1 MSGNRRTSRP
11 PPGPAPA
18 SRRLLG
24 AGRRETASAPDQG
37 EPKAAPVKPAKPVLT
52 PEQEAERLAARAAT
66 RRRLALQATKALSVV
81 RAVLG
86 VALALGIAGGLAWSA
101 RSYARQS
108 PRFAV
113 ARIDLVGASRLSAE
127 RIGSLSELH
136 VGMNIFDVR
145 AEDARRRLVADPWV
159 LSAEVVRK
167 LPDGVT
173 ITVTERKAAALVAV
187 GDTMLAT
194 REGDVFKR
202 LEEGDPTDL
211 PVVTCLDEAMVSAD
225 PEGTKRT
232 IAEALDLLA
241 EYESTRIATRYPA
254 EELCARP
261 DGTFALVVGKEGL
274 SLRLGPAPYRR
285 KLAQAERVLFELE
298 RRRTKADVVLLDNEA
313 RPDRVVVR
321 VR

>member
-1 MSGNRRTSRP
+1 MTSRNRRTSRP
-11 PPGPAPA
+11 PPGDVEAARGAPTPA
-18 SRRLLG
+18 S
-24 AGRRETASAPDQG
+24 AKAP
-37 EPKAAPVKPAKPVLT
+37 KRIKVAKTKPVLT
-52 PEQEAERLAARAAT
+52 PEQEFERAEARAAS
-66 RRRLALQATKALSVV
+66 RRRLAHRAARALSVA

-86 VALALGIAGGLAWSA
+86 VCLALGIAGGLAWSA

-113 ARIDLVGASRLSAE
+113 ARVEIVGATRLSAD
-127 RIGSLSELH
+127 RVGSLSELH
-136 VGMNIFDVR
+136 KGMNIFDVR
-145 AEDARRRLVADPWV
+145 AEDAKRRLLADPWV

-167 LPDGVT
+167 LPDSVT
-173 ITVTERKAAALVAV
+173 ITLTERKAAALVAV

-194 REGDVFKR
+194 RDGEVFKR

-211 PVVTCLDEAMVSAD
+211 PVVTCLDESMLSTD

-241 EYESTRIATRYPA
+241 EYDATRIATRYPA

-261 DGTFALVVGKEGL
+261 DGTFALIVGKDGL

-285 KLAQAERVLFELE
+285 KLAQAERVLYELE

>member
-1 MSGNRRTSRP
+1 MTTRNRRTSRP
-11 PPGPAPA
+11 PAPSSELDA
-18 SRRLLG
+18 SV
-24 AGRRETASAPDQG
+24 APK
-37 EPKAAPVKPAKPVLT
+37 PKRVKLAAKKPALT
-52 PEQEAERLAARAAT
+52 PEQEFERAEARAAS
-66 RRRLALQATKALSVV
+66 RRRWAHHAAKVLGVA

-113 ARIDLVGASRLSAE
+113 ARIDIVGAERLSAD
-127 RIGSLSELH
+127 RIGSIAELKK
-136 VGMNIFDVR
+136 GMNIFDVR
-145 AEDARRRLVADPWV
+145 AEDAKRRLLADPWV
-159 LSAEVVRK
+159 LSADVVRK
-167 LPDGVT
+167 LPDSVT
-173 ITVTERKAAALVAV
+173 ITLTERKAAALIAV

-194 REGDVFKR
+194 RDGEVFKR

-225 PEGTKRT
+225 PEGTKHT
-232 IAEALDLLA
+232 IADALDLLA
-241 EYESTRIATRYPA
+241 EYDATRLSGRYPA

-261 DGTFALVVGKEGL
+261 DGTFALVIGKEGL

-285 KLAQAERVLFELE
+285 KLAQAERVLYELE

>member
-1 MSGNRRTSRP
+1 MSGGNRRTSRP
-11 PPGPAPA
+11 PPGEAVESARAPT
-18 SRRLLG
+18 SKRGQR
-24 AGRRETASAPDQG
+24 APR
-37 EPKAAPVKPAKPVLT
+37 PVKAAREKPVLT
-52 PEQEAERLAARAAT
+52 PEQEAERQAARAAS
-66 RRRLALQATKALSVV
+66 RRRLAHRAAKALAVV

-86 VALALGIAGGLAWSA
+86 VALAIGIAGGLAWSA

-108 PRFAV
+108 PRFSV
-113 ARIDLVGASRLSAE
+113 ARIDVVGATRLSAD
-127 RIGSLSELH
+127 RIAALSELRN
-136 VGMNIFDVR
+136 GMNIFDVR
-145 AEDARRRLVADPWV
+145 AEDARRKLLADPWV
-159 LSAEVVRK
+159 MSAEVVRK
-167 LPDGVT
+167 LPDSISIT
-173 ITVTERKAAALVAV
+173 ITERKAAALVAI

-194 REGDVFKR
+194 RDGEVFKR

-225 PEGTKRT
+225 PEGAKRT

-241 EYESTRIATRYPA
+241 EYEATRVATRYPA

-261 DGTFALVVGKEGL
+261 DGTFALVVGKDGL

-285 KLAQAERVLFELE
+285 KLAQAERVLYELE
-298 RRRTKADVVLLDNEA
+298 RRRTKADVILLDNEA